1 MAEFKLGRIRFVYQG
16 QWTTGTPYVVDDV
29 VSIGGKT
36 YICVLNH
43 TAASAFETDQ
53 TFNPTRWNV
62 VADGSKWRD
71 GWTAATHYDLGDQV
85 KWGGT
90 VYICNTA
97 HTSSTYSNP
106 TYLGLED
113 NIENWDVFATTTS
126 WEGAWV
132 TGKRYKVR
140 DLVSYGGT
148 TYICNAK
155 HISAATAAEGLELDI
170 LKWDVFNQGITYT
183 GAWLGSTR
191 YKLNDIV
198 RYGADLWICT
208 IKHTSATDFDNS
220 KFAIFV
226 NGFQFENSWSD
237 TTDYQL
243 GDIVTYGGYTY
254 TALQNHTD
262 KTPSTETAYWQ
273 PFTTGFN
280 FQGDWNSS
288 SVYLIGSV
296 VRLGGY
302 TYVANLD
309 NAAQTVTVS
318 GTTISSDLTRPN
330 QITIDEDTSV
340 LVQNLPI
347 SFATNI
353 GGLVAGTTYY
363 VKTIVDGTHFTVSAT
378 APLGVAGSA
387 FTITSTTTGQ
397 SVVATTDPSPPF
409 TTYWSR
415 LNSGIKWNAS
425 SETYTGISGTNIV
438 GTGTSATFNVVR
450 QGTVYAVTR
459 NAVGSGY
466 APTDTIKILGTQV
479 GGLSPANDITITVG
493 SVSGGQ
499 ISTITSTGIS
509 VTWSTGLTYVLGD
522 VVFFGASSYICVAAH
537 VAASGN
543 RPDADTS
550 ATYWNL
556 MASGSESAVLTTQ
569 GDMFYFGQNGAQ
581 RLPVGTDGQVL
592 RVSGTAPAWSY
603 YGIINNVVYVAPT
616 GSNTSGN
623 GQGLTIDKPW
633 QSVRYAAKQIEDGYL
648 NTNTRDLLKKNKQ
661 FLLKEIN
668 NYILNTFKV
677 TVTGS
682 STTTFTTTSTA
693 GIYIGMPISFTS
705 TNCGVTVGTT
715 YYVASANFSDTGFS
729 ISTTSG
735 GNVFTL
741 SAPGGANTGSYVYS
755 QSKTERDTGY
765 AIEGLIYDISH
776 GGTLQTTTNALAY
789 YSTANTSAYI
799 SGVISGDIT
808 AFASAMT
815 YLSTLVG
822 NVLSNTAPA
831 TNYQTTSGI
840 TTDAQAT
847 QVIDLTLTPETG
859 TATTAS
865 NLIAIIKNGLLAGSS
880 TAIATAIQPNTT
892 ISVKTGTYNEVLP
905 IVVPRNTAIVG
916 DELRSTVI
924 QPQAAIANLVN
935 DKPKSIAALN
945 RVKSAIPSIISNIP
959 LVATAGNTQ
968 SQQYL
973 FTSGLNTATTRVNSN
988 IAVIKNIVASGLSA
1002 TPTYVLPTP
1011 TSGTGNASDAGY
1023 LNAARLVYAN
1033 KAFLQAEVSAWIDA
1047 QIAAN
1052 TSPFSGFVY
1061 AGAGRTKCERDVGY
1075 IVDALRYDLT
1085 YGGNLATVIAARS
1098 YYSNGVLVEVGE
1110 KAQAKAVELR
1120 IKDIIDNIITGNTAG
1135 WTKTPANVLTQD
1147 VSGSAGSA
1155 GAATFAQARIQEIHD
1170 TIDTGTSPTTIAPGT
1185 TWVASAL
1192 TTANTTI
1199 QEQKAG
1205 IQASVMAWIY
1215 SVFPNLYFNAST
1227 CSRDV
1232 GYMIDALCYDM
1243 MFGSNFLSSQNGMS
1257 YYRSLTSTAVVLA
1270 SQLQATLGTI
1280 STLGSYV
1287 KEITAGTSNVNGSL
1301 IATSRVVDNATLM
1314 YDIVNNGISNVP
1326 AFVFTPVTGY
1336 NTSFLAGFGDGKAQ
1350 LVQNYAFIKDEVSS
1364 YLNTNYN
1371 GVWTALGATG
1381 QANCQ
1386 RDVGYILDALQYDM
1400 TYGGNVQTLI
1410 VGSSYYSN
1418 YALTIGATEKT
1429 ATIAAYG
1436 WLKDF
1441 IDNVIIAN
1449 TAGWT
1454 KNTSSSQV
1462 TSGTAGSAGAGAF
1475 AQDRIQDIID
1485 WITNGTAPATVLPTA
1500 AIALTSTSLQTAYN
1514 SLQAA
1519 RTEIQADTT
1528 AWVKKFFQSM
1538 PFTESTC
1545 YRDAGLIVDALS
1557 YDLVFGSNFN
1567 SITVGRSYARATT
1580 SAQVVINSQ
1589 KAAELGAIN
1598 FIKYKAK
1605 HLAAG
1610 GGLAMATNAI
1620 TDITNFITGGGVPRP
1635 YWPDFSSISAN
1646 TAAAAKIIWA
1656 NKAFIQAEVIQ
1667 YITTNYPSVVYS
1679 QATCAR
1685 DVGYIIDA
1693 LRYDLTY
1700 GGKFASKQVGISY
1713 YSRLTNAFE
1722 IAAAEKIATLAA
1734 YGQLKTIVQ
1743 ALAQGGSYSALQTQ
1757 VAKVT
1762 GTAGSATEAT
1772 AVGALVDVITG
1783 VIDNGLT
1790 TGVPRVTIT
1799 AIATNN
1805 TFTAGTH
1812 GLSAGDEVIPQSTAN
1827 GLVSGTTYYVIS
1839 AGLTSTQFRLAATW
1853 GGTALATFTNGT
1865 GLSINA
1871 EISNLPAY
1879 SWVPSDLQ
1887 TEQITLSAAKATI
1900 QSAVISYIN
1909 TNFPALTY
1917 NNATCSRDV
1926 GYIIDAIGYDFMMNS
1941 NFRSIKAGMS
1951 YYQAQA
1957 ALVVGSQKAATIAAF
1972 NYLKTQIASQ
1982 ISDNATAV
1990 ASANSNMDVIINI
2003 LSKGIGETPEVHGS
2017 VTYNNTL
2024 GTIKA
2029 AELLRANKTFLA
2041 YEAASYISTTYT
2053 GTVTSTATSGNV
2065 YTTTAAHNF
2074 TVGDPVAFTGTAIAS
2089 SGVTI
2094 GTQYYVLTV
2103 PSATTFTLTA
2113 TQGSTTPVVISAN
2126 GSGSMVATYSYS
2138 LANCLRDTTTFVE
2151 AIVYDLEYAGNY
2163 KSLRAAKLYNN
2174 AVSGSSTEDMFL
2186 IRNGTG
2192 LRNCTLS
2199 GLVGTLTNENQY
2211 GTKRPT
2217 AGAFVALDPGFGP
2230 NDTNVWIISRSHY
2243 SQNVTMF
2250 GTGCTGAKIDAAL
2263 HTGGNK
2269 SMVKNDFTTI
2279 ISDGIGVWV
2288 TGAGSLTELVS
2299 VFNYY
2304 GYAGYLAELG
2314 GRIRATNGN
2323 SSYGT
2328 YGVIAE
2334 GVDTYETPIYATV
2347 DNRANQAQITA
2358 VVTDAANKILR
2369 FEYGNAGQGYTN
2381 SVPSI
2386 SGSGYNAT
2394 AIQDEFRDAGVFET
2408 RLVDLNDSNGT
2419 GGTSYVTSSNTS
2431 QGGAAGYIT
2440 IAATDA
2446 SLSNAYPGMRIQITA
2461 GTGVGQYANI
2471 LTYNNGTK
2479 VANIY
2484 KDSFTTLT
2492 ITATSNGSPSTVT
2505 VASTGTLYANMP
2517 FYVGTTVGGLT
2528 AGTLYYVKTIIGGTT
2543 FSVSST
2549 SGGTAFTSEI
2559 TTTTGQSVSL
2569 YAAGWD
2575 HVIPGFTVTN
2585 GIDLTSTY
2593 IIEPRISY
2601 TAPGYTAT
2609 ARTMSA
2615 TAQWSS
2621 ATYGA
2626 GRFVAIANGST
2637 STSYSTDGK
2646 TWSSAGALPSTTFGE
2661 VVYGGGEG
2669 AVATAIV
2676 GGLGGSG
2683 AQLTAV
2689 LGTGT
2694 LATQIVGVT
2703 VVNGGFGYTT
2713 APTIV
2718 FTSGSGSGA
2727 TATCTV
2733 LNGAIA
2739 GVTMTINGSGYLTA
2753 PTVTAAT
2760 DRITGFTINSWGRNY
2775 FSTPTVTVS
2784 GGGSSNQATGVA
2796 VLTNAGVSSITVGNS
2811 GGSGY
2816 TSQPTVTILDTS
2828 ARYLAISTSA
2838 NNSAY
2843 QTVAGLASP
2852 SAWTAASSTAKTNLY
2867 SLTYGGGTFVAVG
2880 GASGTATCVQT
2891 TDGGT
2896 TWNDRSSVITP
2907 LVSGYYSTVA
2917 YGAGTFVA
2925 INNGALVTSYSANGV
2940 TWTAGG
2946 SLPSGVTT
2954 TVSSAYGNGRFV
2966 TLGSDGK
2973 VAYSTDLGLTWTASP
2988 TCTGT
2993 TTSVLSSSY
3002 TWTRIKYGQGL
3013 FTAIASGSVA
3023 ATSPD
3028 GINWTTRNMSASSSW
3043 KALAFGNPSNKPI
3056 WIAASNTSSTIGTSI
3071 VTGATALG
3079 RVKVA
3084 GGSITEIR
3092 MIEPGSNYPA
3102 GTVSSIGSSNVI
3114 NVDNTTNLFDLQPI
3128 TFVGTNTGGI
3138 TTGTQ
3143 YFVIGS
3149 TIVANTSFKVAS
3161 SLVNAGL
3168 GTAITLTA
3176 SSVSGMTW
3184 FAGPIATQTDPNKV
3198 KTAATHVRAGAGV
3211 LGNPSFNNRGL
3222 NNTTATAS
3230 TQGDGY
3236 SDLFQPSTFINLKG
3250 LYSLPQ
3256 AGANVEF
3263 ASIPGVWFKLVTV
3276 SNVLGT
3282 AGNYTATF
3290 QINPSLSVLNAP
3302 PHNDQV
3308 TTRLK
3313 YSQVRLTGHDF
3324 LYIGTGGKERT
3335 NYPYVDA
3342 TLAIQANQSNS
3353 SGGGRV
3359 FFTSTDQDGNFNV
3372 GNLFG
3377 VQQATGTATLNASA
3391 FNLSGLQ
3398 SLQLGAVTLG
3408 IGSAII
3414 TQFSTD
3420 PYFTA
3425 NSDNVVPTQK
3435 AIKSYITAQI
3445 GGGSSSLNVNTLT
3458 SGVLYLAN
3466 NTISTTSGIQIKV
3479 TSKMNFVGGIDGA
3492 PVALGFFMQK

>member
-29 VSIGGKT
+29 ISIGGKT

-71 GWTAATHYDLGDQV
+71 VWTAATHYDLGDQV

-113 NIENWDVFATTTS
+113 NIEDWDVFATTTS

-148 TYICNAK
+148 TYLCKTK

-170 LKWDVFNQGITYT
+170 AKWDIFNQGITYT
-183 GAWLGSTR
+183 GPWLDATR

-198 RYGADLWICT
+198 KYGADLWICT
-208 IKHTSATDFDNS
+208 TQHTSATSFDNT

-226 NGFQFENSWSD
+226 NGFQFENSWND
-237 TTDYQL
+237 TTVYQL

-254 TALQNHTD
+254 TALQNHTA
-262 KTPSTETAYWQ
+262 KTPSTETAFWQ
-273 PFTTGFN
+273 PFTTGFS
-280 FQGDWNSS
+280 FQGDWTDSTT
-288 SVYLIGSV
+288 YLIGSV

-309 NAAQTVTVS
+309 NSTQTVTVS
-318 GTTISSDLTRPN
+318 GTTISSDGTRPN
-330 QITIDEDTSV
+330 QITIDEDTNV

-347 SFATNI
+347 SFAADI
-353 GGLVAGTTYY
+353 GGLIADTPYY
-363 VKTIVDGTHFTVSAT
+363 VKTIIDSTHFTVSAT
-378 APLGVAGSA
+378 LTSGVVGTVFA
-387 FTITSTTTGQ
+387 ITGTTTGQ
-397 SVVATTDPSPPF
+397 SVVATTDASPPF
-409 TTYWSR
+409 STYWTR
-415 LNSGIKWNAS
+415 LNSGVKWNAS
-425 SETYTGISGTNIV
+425 SETYTGISGTNVV
-438 GTGTSATFNVVR
+438 GTGTSATFDVVR

-466 APTDTIKILGTQV
+466 APTNTIKILGTQV
-479 GGLSPANDITITVG
+479 GGLSPVNDITITVS

-522 VVFFGASSYICVAAH
+522 VVFYGASSYICVAAH

-592 RVSGTAPAWSY
+592 RVSGTAPSWSY

-616 GSNTSGN
+616 GSNTPSD

-682 STTTFTTTSTA
+682 STTAFATASTA

-705 TNCGVTVGTT
+705 TDCGVTIGTT
-715 YYVASANFSDTGFS
+715 YYVAAANFSSTAFS
-729 ISTTSG
+729 ISTVAG
-735 GNVFTL
+735 GSVFTL
-741 SAPGGANTGSYVYS
+741 TSPGGANTGAYVYS
-755 QSKTERDTGY
+755 QSKTERDADY
-765 AIEGLIYDISH
+765 AIEGIIYDISH

-789 YSTANTSAYI
+789 YSTTNTSAYI
-799 SGVISGDIT
+799 SGVIAGDIT

-822 NVLSNTAPA
+822 NVLSNTAPD

-840 TTDAQAT
+840 ASNDQAI
-847 QVIDLTLTPETG
+847 QIIDLSLTAETG
-859 TATTAS
+859 TVATATS
-865 NLIAIIKNGLLAGSS
+865 LISIIKNGLLAGTS

-924 QPQAAIANLVN
+924 QPQTAIANLVN
-935 DKPKSIAALN
+935 DKPKSIASLN
-945 RVKSAIPSIISNIP
+945 RVKTVLSDIMSNTVVTSSVGHAYVFETLTATSADGTSK
-959 LVATAGNTQ
+959 LTFATQATAPFVVGQKITV
-968 SQQYL
+968 
-973 FTSGLNTATTRVNSN
+973 SGV
-988 IAVIKNIVASGLSA
+988 
-1002 TPTYVLPTP
+1002 TPTGFNGSKTVTECTT
-1011 TSGTGNASDAGY
+1011 TSVSFAGST
-1023 LNAARLVYAN
+1023 AGPQTIAGV
-1033 KAFLQAEVSAWIDA
+1033 VSN
-1047 QIAAN
+1047 QN
-1052 TSPFSGFVY
+1052 TSLP
-1061 AGAGRTKCERDVGY
+1061 VGS
-1075 IVDALRYDLT
+1075 I
-1085 YGGNLATVIAARS
+1085 GSVIASSR
-1098 YYSNGVLVEVGE
+1098 V
-1110 KAQAKAVELR
+1110 
-1120 IKDIIDNIITGNTAG
+1120 IDNA
-1135 WTKTPANVLTQD
+1135 
-1147 VSGSAGSA
+1147 
-1155 GAATFAQARIQEIHD
+1155 E
-1170 TIDTGTSPTTIAPGT
+1170 
-1185 TWVASAL
+1185 
-1192 TTANTTI
+1192 
-1199 QEQKAG
+1199 
-1205 IQASVMAWIY
+1205 
-1215 SVFPNLYFNAST
+1215 
-1227 CSRDV
+1227 
-1232 GYMIDALCYDM
+1232 
-1243 MFGSNFLSSQNGMS
+1243 
-1257 YYRSLTSTAVVLA
+1257 
-1270 SQLQATLGTI
+1270 
-1280 STLGSYV
+1280 
-1287 KEITAGTSNVNGSL
+1287 
-1301 IATSRVVDNATLM
+1301 LM
-1314 YDIVNNGISNVP
+1314 YDIINNGISNVP
-1326 AFVFTPVTGY
+1326 AFVLPAVTGY

-1350 LVQNYAFIKDEVSS
+1350 VVQNYAFIKDEVSS

-1371 GVWTALGATG
+1371 GVWTALGAGG

-1386 RDVGYILDALQYDM
+1386 RDIGYILDALQYDM
-1400 TYGGNVQTLI
+1400 SYGGNVQTLI

-1418 YALTIGATEKT
+1418 FALTIGAYEKT

-1436 WLKDF
+1436 WLKAF
-1441 IDNVIIAN
+1441 IDNVIIAD

-1454 KNTSSSQV
+1454 KNTASTQV

-1485 WITNGTAPATVLPTA
+1485 WITNGTAPITVLPTA
-1500 AIALTSTSLQTAYN
+1500 AISLTSTSLQTAFS
-1514 SLQAA
+1514 SLQAS

-1538 PFTESTC
+1538 PFIESTC

-1557 YDLVFGSNFN
+1557 YDLIFGSNFN

-1580 SAQVVINSQ
+1580 SALVVINSQ

-1620 TDITNFITGGGVPRP
+1620 TDITKFITGGAVPRS
-1635 YWPDFSSISAN
+1635 YWPDFSSINAN
-1646 TAAAAKIIWA
+1646 TAAAAKIIWT

-1667 YITTNYPSVVYS
+1667 YITTNYPAVVYS
-1679 QATCAR
+1679 QEICSR
-1685 DVGYIIDA
+1685 DIAYIVDA

-1700 GGKFASKQVGISY
+1700 GGKFASKQSGISY
-1713 YSRLTNAFE
+1713 YSRLTNAFG
-1722 IAAAEKIATLAA
+1722 IAAAEKAATLAA

-1743 ALAQGGSYSALQTQ
+1743 ALAQGAVYSTLQGS
-1757 VAKVT
+1757 VARVT

-1772 AVGALVDVITG
+1772 AVGALVDVITN

-1827 GLVSGTTYYVIS
+1827 GLASGTTYYVIS

-1853 GGTALATFTNGT
+1853 GGVAIATFTNGA
-1865 GLSINA
+1865 GLTIAA

-1879 SWVPSDLQ
+1879 SWVDSDIQ
-1887 TEQITLSAAKATI
+1887 TQQITLSGAKATI
-1900 QSAVISYIN
+1900 QAAVISYIN
-1909 TNFPALTY
+1909 TNYPALTY

-1957 ALVVGSQKAATIAAF
+1957 ALVVASQKAATIAAF
-1972 NYLKTQIASQ
+1972 NYLKIQIASQ
-1982 ISDNATAV
+1982 LANNATAL

-2003 LSKGIGETPEVHGS
+2003 LDKGIGETPEVHGS
-2017 VTYNNTL
+2017 ITYNNTL

-2029 AELLRANKTFLA
+2029 AEILRANKTFLA
-2041 YEAASYISTTYT
+2041 YEAAAYITASYGGMVTTTTITGDLFTTSESHNFVAGDPVVFSGTTYT
-2053 GTVTSTATSGNV
+2053 GSGVVVGTTYYVLAAGLTSTEFSVSATSGGSAIDV
-2065 YTTTAAHNF
+2065 TTDNSA
-2074 TVGDPVAFTGTAIAS
+2074 GT
-2089 SGVTI
+2089 
-2094 GTQYYVLTV
+2094 
-2103 PSATTFTLTA
+2103 TLF
-2113 TQGSTTPVVISAN
+2113 VR
-2126 GSGSMVATYSYS
+2126 YSYA

-2151 AIVYDLEYAGNY
+2151 AIVYDLEYAGTY
-2163 KSLRAAKLYNN
+2163 KSLRAATLYNN
-2174 AVSGSSTEDMFL
+2174 AVTGSTTSDMFL

-2199 GLVGTLTNENQY
+2199 GLVGTLTNPNQY

-2230 NDTNVWIISRSHY
+2230 NDRNVWILSRSHY

-2250 GTGCTGAKIDAAL
+2250 GTGCSGAKIDAAL

-2304 GYAGYLAELG
+2304 GYSGYLAELG

-2334 GVDTYETPIYATV
+2334 GVDTFETPIYATV
-2347 DNRANQAQITA
+2347 NNRGNQAQITT

-2394 AIQDEFRDAGVFET
+2394 AIQDEFRDAAVFET
-2408 RLVDLNDSNGT
+2408 RLVDLNDSNGI

-2446 SLSNAYPGMRIQITA
+2446 ALSNAYPGMRIQITA

-2528 AGTLYYVKTIIGGTT
+2528 AGTVYYVKTIIGGTT

-2549 SGGTAFTSEI
+2549 PGGTAFTSEI
-2559 TTTTGQSVSL
+2559 TTTTGQSVAL

-2609 ARTMSA
+2609 TRTMSA
-2615 TAQWSS
+2615 TATWSS

-2626 GRFVAIANGST
+2626 GNFVAIANGSS

-2689 LGTGT
+2689 IGTGT
-2694 LATQIVGVT
+2694 LATQIVSVT
-2703 VVNGGFGYTT
+2703 VDNGGFGYTT

-2718 FTSGSGSGA
+2718 FTSASGSGA

-2739 GVTMTINGSGYLTA
+2739 GITMTINGSGYLTV
-2753 PTVTAAT
+2753 PTVIAAT
-2760 DRITGFTINSWGRNY
+2760 DRITGFTINSWGKNY
-2775 FSTPTVTVS
+2775 FSTPTVTIS
-2784 GGGSSNQATGVA
+2784 GGGSSNQATGAA
-2796 VLTNAGVSSITVGNS
+2796 VLTNAGVSSITVGNT

-2838 NNSAY
+2838 TNSAY
-2843 QTVAGLASP
+2843 QTVAGLTSP

-2896 TWNDRSSVITP
+2896 TWNDRSSVITA
-2907 LVSGYYSTVA
+2907 LVSGYYSTVT

-3013 FTAIASGSVA
+3013 FTAIATGSVA

-3028 GINWTTRNMSASSSW
+3028 GINWTTRGMSASSSW
-3043 KALAFGNPSNKPI
+3043 QALAFGNPDNKPI
-3056 WIAASNTSSTIGTSI
+3056 WIAASNTSSTTGTSI

-3084 GGSITEIR
+3084 GGSVTEIR
-3092 MIEPGSNYPA
+3092 MTEPGSNYPA
-3102 GTVSSIGSSNVI
+3102 GTVSSIGASNVI
-3114 NVDNTTNLFDLQPI
+3114 NVDNTTNLVDLQPI
-3128 TFVGTNTGGI
+3128 TFVGTNAGGI
-3138 TTGTQ
+3138 TTGIQ

-3149 TIVANTSFKVAS
+3149 TIVSDTSFKVAS

-3176 SSVSGMTW
+3176 STVSGMSW

-3198 KTAATHVRAGAGV
+3198 KTAATHVRAGNGA

-3230 TQGDGY
+3230 TQGDGF
-3236 SDLFQPSTFINLKG
+3236 SDLYQPSTFINLSG
-3250 LYSLPQ
+3250 LYNMPQ

-3276 SNVLGT
+3276 SNILGT
-3282 AGNYTATF
+3282 PGNYTATF
-3290 QINPSLSVLNAP
+3290 QINPSLSALNAP
-3302 PHNDQV
+3302 PHNDAV

-3335 NYPYVDA
+3335 NYPFVDA
-3342 TLAIQANQSNS
+3342 TLAIQSNQSNS

-3408 IGSAII
+3408 IGSAIV